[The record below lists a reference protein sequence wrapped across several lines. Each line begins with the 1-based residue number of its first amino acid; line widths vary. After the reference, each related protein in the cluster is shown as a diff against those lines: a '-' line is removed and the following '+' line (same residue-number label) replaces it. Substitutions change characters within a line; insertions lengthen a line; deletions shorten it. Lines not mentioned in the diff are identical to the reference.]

1 MSTTNPLAESVKKW
15 KRADVLKYLKSKQE
29 EMDLDDE
36 DISIIEKNKV
46 AGRVFISLTE
56 DKLIASPYNLL
67 GGPAGAIALLIKE
80 LNSGLQASTSL
91 QQPEKLENNLQTAE
105 AIEKTHE
112 LPDNPISTSEESPAN
127 AHLSETEESPANAH
141 LSETEESP
149 ANAHLSE
156 TEESPANTHLPET
169 ASGLLRYYELW
180 NCHYTKWPSL
190 NEFSDYLRDVPKD
203 RVHHSFKMEVG
214 VLRKLFANEHPAQ
227 LRLIQLESQLKMRQ
241 SARIIKKAT
250 RNATKLLA
258 KKTSVKKELEIVE
271 DSTIIGGY
279 RRINKHYDSFHE
291 ASTQLVKRRLL
302 ADNDH
307 SDSNHEVDGSKRC
320 RQQ

>member
-1 MSTTNPLAESVKKW
+1 
-15 KRADVLKYLKSKQE
+15 SKQE

-80 LNSGLQASTSL
+80 LNSELQASTSL

-127 AHLSETEESPANAH
+127 AHLSETEESLP
-141 LSETEESP
+141 
-149 ANAHLSE
+149 
-156 TEESPANTHLPET
+156 NTHLPET

-203 RVHHSFKMEVG
+203 RVHHSFKIEVE

-271 DSTIIGGY
+271 DSTIIDGY

-291 ASTQLVKRRLL
+291 ASTQLVKRRFL